1 MKKRLITLVYTNFG
15 VKDLRPGVG
24 VLKGAEPEYDISFVS
39 LHQVYELLHIR
50 VLVKLITVD
59 LFKNIEKKN
68 ESSVNNFLFKSQW
81 KTI

>member
-24 VLKGAEPEYDISFVS
+24 VLKGAEREYDISFVS

-59 LFKNIEKKN
+59 LFKNIEKKMN
-68 ESSVNNFLFKSQW
+68 QV
-81 KTI
+81 